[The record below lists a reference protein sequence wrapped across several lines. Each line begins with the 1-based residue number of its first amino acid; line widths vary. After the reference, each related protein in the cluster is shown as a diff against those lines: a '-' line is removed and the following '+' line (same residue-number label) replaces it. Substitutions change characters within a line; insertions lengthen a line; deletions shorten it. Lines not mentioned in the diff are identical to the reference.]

1 MRLFAT
7 TAVPHFSRKT
17 QLKHRALCRRKQPVC
32 VRIDPKSAQARR
44 GDERGASGLDVG
56 NLLLAEIAC
65 KDSGK
70 DRLNVWHPDHTEAHL
85 QTVMVKVA
93 PGIGENVLACLDTAR
108 IGIMR
113 RQHENQPD
121 HLVPV
126 AVERMCSMLDG
137 FDVKAVPQACG
148 RYGQCAEAMP
158 RPYHSPTKSLQ
169 LDVLVL
175 THRNIG

>member
-1 MRLFAT
+1 
-7 TAVPHFSRKT
+7 
-17 QLKHRALCRRKQPVC
+17 
-32 VRIDPKSAQARR
+32 
-44 GDERGASGLDVG
+44 
-56 NLLLAEIAC
+56 
-65 KDSGK
+65 
-70 DRLNVWHPDHTEAHL
+70 
-85 QTVMVKVA
+85 MVKVA

-113 RQHENQPD
+113 RQHETQPD

-158 RPYHSPTKSLQ
+158 RPYHNPTKSLQ
-169 LDVLVL
+169 LDVLIL